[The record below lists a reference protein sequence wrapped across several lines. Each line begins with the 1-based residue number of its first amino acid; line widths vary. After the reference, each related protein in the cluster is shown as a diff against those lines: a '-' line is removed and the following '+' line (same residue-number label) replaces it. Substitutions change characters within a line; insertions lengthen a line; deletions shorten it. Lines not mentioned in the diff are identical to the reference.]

1 VSVRLGVL
9 NRCIWLLS
17 MSCVTA
23 AFRCSASR
31 APSIFVHVARQP
43 LSCPLRASEIGEAYL
58 IFLSAVLGVGSPLRR
73 LLIFQYIDPN
83 CFLRTGY
90 LHVLADSV
98 RAPKALFQVNLPALA
113 RLHYGVGD
121 CLRAM
126 LLGSLFRCWVGIR
139 PSSWPPSFI
148 RLGLLFKGLRFF
160 CL

>member
-1 VSVRLGVL
+1 
-9 NRCIWLLS
+9 

-98 RAPKALFQVNLPALA
+98 RAPTALFQVNLPALA
-113 RLHYGVGD
+113 RSHSGVGD
-121 CLRAM
+121 FHRA
-126 LLGSLFRCWVGIR
+126 LSLGSLFRCWVLGWNKTFILAPFIYVIG
-139 PSSWPPSFI
+139 PSLKASA
-148 RLGLLFKGLRFF
+148 FF
-160 CL
+160 YTLSLCAD